1 MAWARAS
8 TPVAMSE
15 RCCPA
20 LPVGGSQPPHL
31 PDRDAQQLSRFGV
44 EERSGFEVVEHQQTP
59 LFRLIQGDPVLHERT
74 NSQNS
79 CFRAFGLLAPPRPQ
93 RDW

>member
-1 MAWARAS
+1 M
-8 TPVAMSE
+8 TE

-31 PDRDAQQLSRFGV
+31 PDRDAQQLSRFSV
-44 EERSGFEVVEHQQTP
+44 DECSGFEMVEHQQPP
-59 LFRLIQGDPVLHERT
+59 LFCLVQGDPVLHERT

-79 CFRAFGLLAPPRPQ
+79 SGRTFSQNVHTQAGST
-93 RDW
+93 